1 MVRANGTLER
11 LETSGP
17 ILGIFKAARYTTKT
31 TAFQTQDVLNTF
43 TDGVVDAR
51 SNSGESFGIDRVQA
65 LLSTP
70 TASANNPEQLLS
82 ATLDALKEH
91 CQEADQFDDTTLL
104 IMKAL

>member
-1 MVRANGTLER
+1 M
-11 LETSGP
+11 
-17 ILGIFKAARYTTKT
+17 GIFKAARYTTKT